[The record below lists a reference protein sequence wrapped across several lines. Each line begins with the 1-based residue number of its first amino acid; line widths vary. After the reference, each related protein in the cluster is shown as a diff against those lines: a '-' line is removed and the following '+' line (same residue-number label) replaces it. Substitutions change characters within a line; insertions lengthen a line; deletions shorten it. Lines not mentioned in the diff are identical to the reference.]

1 MHPAN
6 LKYSKY
12 HVWVRDDGDNTVT
25 LGMTYY
31 YQKTYGN
38 VVYLDLPEVGAKLTY
53 DEVFGLIESNKA
65 SNDLISPVTGEVI
78 EVNTDLNDKPV
89 TINHSPYDE
98 GWIVKVRL
106 SENLSDELLTAEQY
120 TKEMTD

>member
-1 MHPAN
+1 
-6 LKYSKY
+6 
-12 HVWVRDDGDNTVT
+12 
-25 LGMTYY
+25 MTYY